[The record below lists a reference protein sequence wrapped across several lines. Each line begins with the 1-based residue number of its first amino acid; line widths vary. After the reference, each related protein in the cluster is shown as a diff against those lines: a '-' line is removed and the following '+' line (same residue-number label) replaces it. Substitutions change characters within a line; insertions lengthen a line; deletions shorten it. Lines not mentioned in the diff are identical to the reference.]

1 MKILTKDTFN
11 SGSLTIFIAAA
22 LLTIISVFLVYSA
35 NHDSPDPRL
44 RDDWAKQIVWFVIGM
59 GVFIAMMR
67 IPMRIHEIFAYVYY
81 AVGCALLLGLIAFGA
96 SKFGAQRWYSLGF
109 FSLQPSELAK
119 VAFLFALARYL
130 SYSRRPISNL
140 RKIFTATAMCG
151 FVTFLVLRQ
160 PDLGSSIIFTVIFSA
175 MMFWAGL
182 PARYLLLF
190 YTPFISM
197 IASSSMYAWII
208 FFVLLIVAA
217 LLIVRKSPTF
227 TILLVSLNLFV
238 GALSSIA
245 WNHLHDYQ
253 QMRIKIFL
261 DPGQDPLGAGYQI
274 IQSKV
279 AIGSGGLLGK
289 GYMSGSQNK
298 LDFLPLRH
306 TDFIFSVGAEEFGML
321 GAMIIIILFGF
332 LFFRGLKTALK
343 VRSEYMGLVT
353 IGATAALA
361 FQMFVNIGMVVGL
374 LPVAGVPLPFVSYG
388 GSSLLTSW
396 ILLGIIANAER
407 NWQEY

>member
-1 MKILTKDTFN
+1 MRFITKDTFN
-11 SGSLTIFIAAA
+11 SGSLSVFVAAA
-22 LLTIISVFLVYSA
+22 LLSIFSIFLVYSA
-35 NHDSPDPRL
+35 NHDSPDARL
-44 RDDWAKQIVWFVIGM
+44 RDDWAKQIVWVIM
-59 GVFIAMMR
+59 GFLVFIAMLR
-67 IPMRIHEIFAYVYY
+67 IPMRIHEIFAHIYY
-81 AVGCALLLGLIAFGA
+81 AIACALLIGLIAFGA

-119 VAFLFALARYL
+119 IAFLFALARYL
-130 SYSRRPISNL
+130 SYSRRSIENL
-140 RKIFTATAMCG
+140 KKIVIACLICG

-160 PDLGSSIIFTVIFSA
+160 PDLGSSVIFTIMFSA

-197 IASSSMYAWII
+197 LASSSMYAWII
-208 FFVLLIVAA
+208 FFVLLIIAA
-217 LLIVRKSPTF
+217 LLIVRHSPGF
-227 TILLVSLNLFV
+227 TIMLVTVNLFV

-279 AIGSGGLLGK
+279 AVGSGGILGK
-289 GYMSGSQNK
+289 GYMAGSQNK

-306 TDFIFSVGAEEFGML
+306 TDFIFSVSAEEFGL
-321 GAMIIIILFGF
+321 IGSVLIIALFGF
-332 LFFRGLKTALK
+332 LFFRGVQTAMK
-343 VRSEYMGLVT
+343 ARNEFFGLVA

-361 FQMFVNIGMVVGL
+361 FQMFVNIGMVLGL

-388 GSSLLTSW
+388 GSSMLTSW
-396 ILLGIIANAER
+396 ILLGIIANVER

>member
-1 MKILTKDTFN
+1 
-11 SGSLTIFIAAA
+11 
-22 LLTIISVFLVYSA
+22 
-35 NHDSPDPRL
+35 
-44 RDDWAKQIVWFVIGM
+44 
-59 GVFIAMMR
+59 
-67 IPMRIHEIFAYVYY
+67 
-81 AVGCALLLGLIAFGA
+81 
-96 SKFGAQRWYSLGF
+96 
-109 FSLQPSELAK
+109 
-119 VAFLFALARYL
+119 
-130 SYSRRPISNL
+130 
-140 RKIFTATAMCG
+140 MCG
-151 FVTFLVLRQ
+151 FIAFLVLRQ
-160 PDLGSSIIFTVIFSA
+160 PDLGSSVIFTIIFSA

-217 LLIVRKSPTF
+217 LLIVRRSPTF
-227 TILLVSLNLFV
+227 TILLVTVNLFV

-289 GYMSGSQNK
+289 GFMSGSQNK

-306 TDFIFSVGAEEFGML
+306 TDFIFSVGAEEFGLL
-321 GAMIIIILFGF
+321 GALIIVGLFVF
-332 LFFRGLKTALK
+332 LFFRGLRTAMK
-343 VRSEYMGLVT
+343 ARNDFMGLVA

-396 ILLGIIANAER
+396 MLLGIIANVER